1 MNRSVVVLII
11 ALMGCSLM
19 LVYSQQRARM
29 LFAEKNRLE
38 LQEQRLNQEISRLEY
53 EQRELSKSSRI
64 VEIASKQLR
73 MKDPKQDKTI
83 YFKEKDYENK

>member
-1 MNRSVVVLII
+1 MNRAVVILII

-29 LFAEKNRLE
+29 LYTDKNRLE
-38 LQEQRLNQEISRLEY
+38 LQEQRLIQEISRLEY

-64 VEIASKQLR
+64 VEIADKQLH

-83 YFKEKDYENK
+83 YVKEKDL